1 MRCSLFVRGGFASQP
16 SCAILL
22 PPRPECTDRGWL
34 VVLSRRRVSI
44 VGVPLDITARMRAET
59 LQVSSRAEKEA
70 LCFRDNTCAKAM
82 AQ

>member
-1 MRCSLFVRGGFASQP
+1 MALVTGTFASQP

-22 PPRPECTDRGWL
+22 PPRPACTDRGWL
-34 VVLSRRRVSI
+34 LVLLRRRNSI
-44 VGVPLDITARMRAET
+44 VSVPLDITARVRTKT
-59 LQVSSRAEKEA
+59 LQVSSRAEEAA